1 MPGDMTTLRRSPLYE
16 EVAERLQDLIASE
29 RLEPGDRLPSE
40 RELAR
45 QLGVSRTSVRQALA
59 SLRSLGLVDVRHG
72 DGAYLMRPAAEIVPT
87 LTVEVLHVEADHP
100 MVWEAREAIE
110 VHAARLAATRRTTAD
125 LLGMRSA
132 IDLMATAVT
141 AGADGTEADAA
152 LHRTI
157 VAAAHNP
164 LLEQL
169 FTSLSEAVDRTSAA
183 SLSMPGRP
191 PASLRAHRAIVEAIS
206 DRDAERA
213 ASEMTS
219 HIRGCARAFV
229 SRRRH
234 PSNPALGEGLD
245 TSPGPGELGKSD

>member
-1 MPGDMTTLRRSPLYE
+1 MTADLTRLRRSPLYE
-16 EVAERLQDLIASE
+16 EIAERLQELITSE

-40 RELAR
+40 RELAK

-72 DGAYLMRPAAEIVPT
+72 DGAYLMRPAAEVVPT
-87 LTVEVLHVEADHP
+87 LTVEMLHVEADHP

-110 VHAARLAATRRTTAD
+110 VHAARLAAGRRTAAD
-125 LLGMRSA
+125 LLAMGSATEAMGRA
-132 IDLMATAVT
+132 ID
-141 AGADGTEADAA
+141 AGDDGTEADAA
-152 LHRTI
+152 LHRAI
-157 VAAAHNP
+157 VVAAHNP

-169 FTSLSEAVDRTSAA
+169 FMSMQEAIDRTSAA

-191 PASLRAHRAIVEAIS
+191 PDSLRAHRAIVEAIG

-219 HIRGCARAFV
+219 HLRGSARAFI
-229 SRRRH
+229 SAGH
-234 PSNPALGEGLD
+234 QEPWASAD
-245 TSPGPGELGKSD
+245 

>member
-1 MPGDMTTLRRSPLYE
+1 MNRELEPIRRSALYE
-16 EVAERLQDLIASE
+16 VIAERLRDLIAES

-72 DGAYLMRPAAEIVPT
+72 DGAYLMRSADEVVPT

-110 VHAARLAATRRTTAD
+110 VHAARLAASRRTSVD
-125 LLGMRSA
+125 LLA
-132 IDLMATAVT
+132 LNTAVEDMAAAIS
-141 AGADGTEADAA
+141 AGDDGTEGDSAF
-152 LHRTI
+152 HRAI
-157 VAAAHNP
+157 VLAAHNP

-169 FTSLSEAVDRTSAA
+169 FASLQEAIDRTSAA
-183 SLSMPGRP
+183 SLSISGRP
-191 PASLRAHRAIVEAIS
+191 PESLRAHRAVLEAIG

-219 HIRGCARAFV
+219 HLRGCARAFI
-229 SRRRH
+229 S
-234 PSNPALGEGLD
+234 PTTEPAGSKER
-245 TSPGPGELGKSD
+245 P